1 MTPLIAILPDHVA
14 NQIAA
19 GEVVQRPASIVKEL
33 LENSIDAAATKITI
47 HLSGAGKT
55 GIIVTDNGSGMN
67 EKDAEL
73 CFRRHA
79 TSKIKTAED
88 LFALT
93 TRGFRGEAMASIA
106 AVSHVILRTNNEE
119 TSLGTQLNLEDG
131 KVISKAAFPGPK
143 GSIVEVKNL
152 FYNVPAR
159 RKFLKNDR
167 IELKHCIDE
176 FHRVALLHAHI
187 EWVLKSDDK
196 LLFHLQA
203 EPLRRRISAIF
214 GRKFDERLVPIQETT
229 EVVSVSGFILKP
241 EYAKKKRG
249 EQFFFVN
256 GRYVKSPFLHNAIR
270 EAFEE
275 VLSGDHHPGYFLYL
289 NVDPA
294 SLDVNIHPTK
304 TEVKF
309 EDERSIY
316 AVLRS
321 AGRHAIGQFNVGP
334 AIDFNAEASF
344 QVPPLPNGHFPKV
357 PQIRVNPNFNP
368 FESHSE
374 DRPRLR
380 TPDQQ
385 YERMQSERNL
395 NTNQE
400 LASIELQED
409 LSSFWDDRNEVAES
423 RTPSFNGLKMLPW
436 GKYAVTILGDKL
448 LLIDL
453 AAARF
458 RILFD
463 QIWLKLQHTTLASQQ
478 ILFPIEMNLDISE
491 FELLQLHAAHF
502 AVVGFD
508 WSNTENSTSIQLT
521 GIPMILSMEQAIP
534 AMEKLLENM
543 SELEDLAETELIK
556 NLATSLSKQA
566 AGSKVPNSPE
576 ELNAIREQL
585 LSSSNPQYSPSGK
598 KIITELSQEDL
609 VKLL

>member
-1 MTPLIAILPDHVA
+1 
-14 NQIAA
+14 
-19 GEVVQRPASIVKEL
+19 
-33 LENSIDAAATKITI
+33 
-47 HLSGAGKT
+47 
-55 GIIVTDNGSGMN
+55 MN

-131 KVISKAAFPGPK
+131 KVISKSAFPGPK

-229 EVVSVSGFILKP
+229 EVVSVGGFILKP

-249 EQFFFVN
+249 EQFLFVN
-256 GRYVKSPFLHNAIR
+256 GRYIKSPFLHNAIR

-357 PQIRVNPNFNP
+357 PQISVNPNFNP

-400 LASIELQED
+400 LESIELKED

-423 RTPSFNGLKMLPW
+423 RNPAFNGLKMLPW

-453 AAARF
+453 VAARF

-521 GIPMILSMEQAIP
+521 GIPMILSMEQAVP

-543 SELEDLAETELIK
+543 SELEDLAETELIR

-598 KIITELSQEDL
+598 KIISELSQEDL

>member
-1 MTPLIAILPDHVA
+1 M
-14 NQIAA
+14 
-19 GEVVQRPASIVKEL
+19 
-33 LENSIDAAATKITI
+33 
-47 HLSGAGKT
+47 
-55 GIIVTDNGSGMN
+55 
-67 EKDAEL
+67 
-73 CFRRHA
+73 
-79 TSKIKTAED
+79 
-88 LFALT
+88 
-93 TRGFRGEAMASIA
+93 
-106 AVSHVILRTNNEE
+106 
-119 TSLGTQLNLEDG
+119 
-131 KVISKAAFPGPK
+131 
-143 GSIVEVKNL
+143 
-152 FYNVPAR
+152 
-159 RKFLKNDR
+159 
-167 IELKHCIDE
+167 
-176 FHRVALLHAHI
+176 
-187 EWVLKSDDK
+187 
-196 LLFHLQA
+196 
-203 EPLRRRISAIF
+203 RRRISAIF

-249 EQFFFVN
+249 EQFLFVN
-256 GRYVKSPFLHNAIR
+256 GRYIKSPFLHNAIR

-357 PQIRVNPNFNP
+357 PQISVNPNFNP

-400 LASIELQED
+400 LASIELKED
-409 LSSFWDDRNEVAES
+409 LSSFWDDRNELAES
-423 RTPSFNGLKMLPW
+423 RNPSFNGLKMLPW

-453 AAARF
+453 VAARF

-521 GIPMILSMEQAIP
+521 GIPMILSMEQAVP

-543 SELEDLAETELIK
+543 SELEDLAETELIR

-598 KIITELSQEDL
+598 KIISELSQEDL

>member
-1 MTPLIAILPDHVA
+1 
-14 NQIAA
+14 
-19 GEVVQRPASIVKEL
+19 
-33 LENSIDAAATKITI
+33 
-47 HLSGAGKT
+47 
-55 GIIVTDNGSGMN
+55 
-67 EKDAEL
+67 
-73 CFRRHA
+73 
-79 TSKIKTAED
+79 
-88 LFALT
+88 
-93 TRGFRGEAMASIA
+93 
-106 AVSHVILRTNNEE
+106 
-119 TSLGTQLNLEDG
+119 
-131 KVISKAAFPGPK
+131 
-143 GSIVEVKNL
+143 
-152 FYNVPAR
+152 
-159 RKFLKNDR
+159 
-167 IELKHCIDE
+167 
-176 FHRVALLHAHI
+176 
-187 EWVLKSDDK
+187 
-196 LLFHLQA
+196 
-203 EPLRRRISAIF
+203 
-214 GRKFDERLVPIQETT
+214 
-229 EVVSVSGFILKP
+229 
-241 EYAKKKRG
+241 
-249 EQFFFVN
+249 
-256 GRYVKSPFLHNAIR
+256 
-270 EAFEE
+270 
-275 VLSGDHHPGYFLYL
+275 
-289 NVDPA
+289 
-294 SLDVNIHPTK
+294 
-304 TEVKF
+304 
-309 EDERSIY
+309 
-316 AVLRS
+316 VLRS

-357 PQIRVNPNFNP
+357 PQISVNPNFNP

-400 LASIELQED
+400 LASIELKED
-409 LSSFWDDRNEVAES
+409 LSSFWDDRNELAES
-423 RTPSFNGLKMLPW
+423 RNPSFNGLKMLPW

-453 AAARF
+453 VAARF

-521 GIPMILSMEQAIP
+521 GIPMILSMEQAVP

-543 SELEDLAETELIK
+543 SELEDLAETELIR

-566 AGSKVPNSPE
+566 AGSKVPSSPE

-598 KIITELSQEDL
+598 KIISELSQEDL